1 MQKTKKPK
9 KFKVYSSD
17 EDSDDM
23 KVCSGSCLVE
33 LFDCVVDQLLVGI
46 SSS

>member
-23 KVCSGSCLVE
+23 KVGSGSCLVE
-33 LFDCVVDQLLVGI
+33 LFDCVVDQLFVGI
-46 SSS
+46 NSS